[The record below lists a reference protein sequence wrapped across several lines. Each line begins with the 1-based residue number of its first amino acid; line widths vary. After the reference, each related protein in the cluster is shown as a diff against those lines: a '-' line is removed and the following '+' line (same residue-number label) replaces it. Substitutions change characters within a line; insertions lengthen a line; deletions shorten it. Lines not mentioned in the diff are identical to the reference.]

1 MMCTVPQIRKEQIDQ
16 QHSCKA
22 FALAGKK
29 LLFFS
34 NSRTVKRILIF
45 LFQMTML
52 GRILRGLIL
61 VSVWTV
67 EGK

>member
-22 FALAGKK
+22 FALAGKN

-45 LFQMTML
+45 SFSDDNARKNFTWINF
-52 GRILRGLIL
+52 G
-61 VSVWTV
+61 VSVD
-67 EGK
+67 G

>member
-22 FALAGKK
+22 FALAGKN

-45 LFQMTML
+45 FFSDDNARKNFTWINF
-52 GRILRGLIL
+52 G
-61 VSVWTV
+61 VSVD
-67 EGK
+67 G

>member
-22 FALAGKK
+22 FAPAGKN

-45 LFQMTML
+45 SFSDDNARKNFTWINF
-52 GRILRGLIL
+52 G
-61 VSVWTV
+61 VSVD
-67 EGK
+67 G